1 MKRTAAERD
10 AFALRMHE
18 QILDPLSDS
27 RFSARRASPELEG
40 EDAERLQALRSMRR
54 KRTKPED
61 WMTGTFHQYDISE
74 VVGAGTFG
82 QVKGT
87 MLFYRCWFTSGT
99 YTSSDCST
107 NLHRESHMPY

>member
-10 AFALRMHE
+10 SFTLGMQGRV
-18 QILDPLSDS
+18 LDPLSDS

-61 WMTGTFHQYDISE
+61 WMTGTFHQYDISD

-82 QVKGT
+82 QVEASI
-87 MLFYRCWFTSGT
+87 LFYHC
-99 YTSSDCST
+99 
-107 NLHRESHMPY
+107 